1 MGSGYFINAICTPLS
16 EDESVHSEGLEAH
29 IADQFEHGIEGVLVG
44 GTMGMMQLLRDST
57 YRELVQQSVELSAG
71 KGEVLVGVGD
81 TSYSRTKERIEFV
94 NQFDI
99 DGVVVLAPFFIL
111 PTATQ
116 LVDYYKA
123 VADVAKA
130 PVYLYDLPA
139 ITRVDFSMDTY
150 LELQEHPNIHGAKI
164 SGRFAFTRQVR
175 DQLDPEFRV
184 IIAEPEI
191 TDVLLRAGFQEL
203 LDGIY
208 SIAPHWLQA
217 LRDAAA
223 VEDWDVAAEYQQ
235 RITRLRTMLTRFGN
249 VMATCSAL
257 LNIHGIPGK
266 THFSPSPALTDE
278 QVAELLQDP
287 VGEAFAAS
295 SSKND

>member
-1 MGSGYFINAICTPLS
+1 MGSGDFINAICTPLS

-29 IADQFEHGIEGVLVG
+29 IADQFEHGIEGILVG

-81 TSYSRTKERIEFV
+81 TSYSRTKERLEFV

-111 PTATQ
+111 PTASQ

-139 ITRVDFSMDTY
+139 ITRVDFTMDTY
-150 LELQEHPNIHGAKI
+150 LQLQEHPNIHGAKI
-164 SGRFAFTRQVR
+164 SGRFPFTRQVR

-191 TDVLLRAGFQEL
+191 TDVMLHAGFQEL

-208 SIAPHWLQA
+208 ALAPHWLQA
-217 LRDAAA
+217 LREAAAADDWDAAA
-223 VEDWDVAAEYQQ
+223 EHQQ
-235 RITRLRTMLTRFGN
+235 RITRLRSMLVQFGN

-266 THFSPSPALTDE
+266 THFNPAPALTDE
-278 QVAELLQDP
+278 QIAELLQDP

-295 SSKND
+295 SRKTD

>member
-81 TSYSRTKERIEFV
+81 TSYSRTKERLEFV

>member
-1 MGSGYFINAICTPLS
+1 MGAGYFINAICTPLT
-16 EDESVHSEGLEAH
+16 EDESLHSEGLAAH
-29 IADQFEHGIEGVLVG
+29 LADQWEHGIDGVLVG

-81 TSYSRTKERIEFV
+81 TSYSRTRERIEFV
-94 NQFDI
+94 NQFDL
-99 DGVVVLAPFFIL
+99 DGVVVLAPFFVS

-139 ITRVDFSMDTY
+139 LTRVDFSMDTY
-150 LELQEHPNIHGAKI
+150 LQLQEHPNINGAKI

-184 IIAEPEI
+184 IMAEPEI
-191 TDVLLRAGFQEL
+191 TDVLLHAGFQEL

-208 SIAPHWLQA
+208 SFAPHWLKA
-217 LRDAAA
+217 LREAA
-223 VEDWDVAAEYQQ
+223 VAEDWEAAAEYQQ
-235 RITRLRTMLTRFGN
+235 RITRLRTMLAQFGN
-249 VMATCSAL
+249 VMAVSSAL
-257 LNIHGIPGK
+257 LNIRGIPGK
-266 THFSPSPALTDE
+266 THFRPSPALTDA
-278 QVAELLQDP
+278 QVAELLQGP

-295 SSKND
+295 SIKND

>member
-1 MGSGYFINAICTPLS
+1 MGAGYFINAICTPLT
-16 EDESVHSEGLEAH
+16 EDESLHSEGLAAH
-29 IADQFEHGIEGVLVG
+29 LADQWEHGIEGVLVG

-57 YRELVQQSVELSAG
+57 YRELVQQAVEMSAG

-99 DGVVVLAPFFIL
+99 DGVVVLAPFFIV

-123 VADVAKA
+123 VADVAKV
-130 PVYLYDLPA
+130 PVYLYDLPV
-139 ITRVDFSMDTY
+139 ITHVDFSMDTY
-150 LELQEHPNIHGAKI
+150 LQLQEHPNIHGAKI
-164 SGRFAFTRQVR
+164 SGRFVFTRQVR

-184 IIAEPEI
+184 IMAEPEI

-208 SIAPHWLQA
+208 AIAPHWVKA
-217 LRDAAA
+217 LRDAAVA
-223 VEDWDVAAEYQQ
+223 EDWDVAAEYQQ
-235 RITRLRTMLTRFGN
+235 RITRLRTMLARFGN
-249 VMATCSAL
+249 AMASSGAL
-257 LNIHGIPGK
+257 LNIRGIPGK
-266 THFSPSPALTDE
+266 THFSPSPALTDA

-287 VGEAFAAS
+287 AGEAFAAS
-295 SSKND
+295 SIKND

>member
-1 MGSGYFINAICTPLS
+1 MGAGYFINAICTPLT
-16 EDESVHSEGLEAH
+16 EDESLHSEGLAAH
-29 IADQFEHGIEGVLVG
+29 LADQWEHGIDGVLVG

-57 YRELVQQSVELSAG
+57 YRELVQQAVELSAG

-130 PVYLYDLPA
+130 PIYLYDLPA

-150 LELQEHPNIHGAKI
+150 LQLQEHPNINGAKI
-164 SGRFAFTRQVR
+164 SGRFVFTRQVR

-208 SIAPHWLQA
+208 SIAPHWLKA
-217 LRDAAA
+217 LRDAAVA
-223 VEDWDVAAEYQQ
+223 EDWDVAAEHQQ
-235 RITRLRTMLTRFGN
+235 RITQLRTMLARFGN
-249 VMATCSAL
+249 AMASSGAL
-257 LNIHGIPGK
+257 LNIRGIPGK
-266 THFSPSPALTDE
+266 THFSPSPALTDA

-295 SSKND
+295 SIKND

>member
-1 MGSGYFINAICTPLS
+1 MGAGYFINAICTPLT
-16 EDESVHSEGLEAH
+16 EDESLHSEGLAAH
-29 IADQFEHGIEGVLVG
+29 LADQWEHGIDGVLVG

-57 YRELVQQSVELSAG
+57 YRELVQQAVELSAG

-130 PVYLYDLPA
+130 PIYLYDLPA

-150 LELQEHPNIHGAKI
+150 LQLQEHPNINGAKI
-164 SGRFAFTRQVR
+164 SGRFVFTRQVR

-191 TDVLLRAGFQEL
+191 TDVLLHAGFQEL

-208 SIAPHWLQA
+208 SIAPHWLKA
-217 LRDAAA
+217 LRDAAVA
-223 VEDWDVAAEYQQ
+223 EDWDVAAEHQQ
-235 RITRLRTMLTRFGN
+235 RITRLRTMLARFGN
-249 VMATCSAL
+249 AMATSGAL
-257 LNIHGIPGK
+257 LNIRGIPGK
-266 THFSPSPALTDE
+266 MHFRPSPALTDA

-295 SSKND
+295 SIKND

>member
-1 MGSGYFINAICTPLS
+1 MGAGYFINAICTPLT
-16 EDESVHSEGLEAH
+16 EDESLHSEGLAAH
-29 IADQFEHGIEGVLVG
+29 LADQWEHGIEGVLVG

-57 YRELVQQSVELSAG
+57 YRELVQQAVEMSAG

-99 DGVVVLAPFFIL
+99 DGVVVLSPFFIL

-123 VADVAKA
+123 VADVAKV

-150 LELQEHPNIHGAKI
+150 LQLQEHPNIHGAKI
-164 SGRFAFTRQVR
+164 SGRFVFTRQVR

-184 IIAEPEI
+184 IMAEPEI
-191 TDVLLRAGFQEL
+191 TDVLLRGGFQEL

-208 SIAPHWLQA
+208 AIAPHWVKA
-217 LRDAAA
+217 LRDAAVA
-223 VEDWDVAAEYQQ
+223 EDWDVAAEYQQ
-235 RITRLRTMLTRFGN
+235 RITRLRTMLARFGN
-249 VMATCSAL
+249 AMASSGAL
-257 LNIHGIPGK
+257 LNIRGIPGK
-266 THFSPSPALTDE
+266 THFSPSPALTDA

-287 VGEAFAAS
+287 AGEAFAAS
-295 SSKND
+295 SIKND

>member
-1 MGSGYFINAICTPLS
+1 MGAGYFINAICTPLT
-16 EDESVHSEGLEAH
+16 EDESLHSEGLAAH
-29 IADQFEHGIEGVLVG
+29 LADQWEHGIEGVLVG

-57 YRELVQQSVELSAG
+57 YRELVQQAVELSAG

-99 DGVVVLAPFFIL
+99 DGVVVLAPFFIV

-123 VADVAKA
+123 VADVAKV
-130 PVYLYDLPA
+130 PVYLYDLPV
-139 ITRVDFSMDTY
+139 ITHVDFSMDTY
-150 LELQEHPNIHGAKI
+150 LQLQEHPNIHGAKI
-164 SGRFAFTRQVR
+164 SGRFVFTRQVR

-184 IIAEPEI
+184 IMAEPEI

-208 SIAPHWLQA
+208 AIAPHWVKA
-217 LRDAAA
+217 LRDAAVA
-223 VEDWDVAAEYQQ
+223 EDWDVAAEYQQ
-235 RITRLRTMLTRFGN
+235 RITRLRTMLARFGN
-249 VMATCSAL
+249 AMASSGAL
-257 LNIHGIPGK
+257 LNIRGIPGK
-266 THFSPSPALTDE
+266 THFSPSPALTDA

-287 VGEAFAAS
+287 AGEAFAAS
-295 SSKND
+295 SIKND

>member
-1 MGSGYFINAICTPLS
+1 MGAGYFINAICTPLT
-16 EDESVHSEGLEAH
+16 EDESLHSEGLAAH
-29 IADQFEHGIEGVLVG
+29 LADQWEHGIEGVLVG

-57 YRELVQQSVELSAG
+57 YRELVQQAVELSAG

-99 DGVVVLAPFFIL
+99 DGVVVLAPFFIV

-123 VADVAKA
+123 VADVAKV
-130 PVYLYDLPA
+130 PVYLYDLPV
-139 ITRVDFSMDTY
+139 ITHVDFSMDTY
-150 LELQEHPNIHGAKI
+150 LQLQEHPNIHGAKI
-164 SGRFAFTRQVR
+164 SGRFVFTRQVR

-184 IIAEPEI
+184 IMAEPEI
-191 TDVLLRAGFQEL
+191 TDVLLRGGFQEL

-208 SIAPHWLQA
+208 AIAPHWVKA
-217 LRDAAA
+217 LRDAAVA
-223 VEDWDVAAEYQQ
+223 EDWDVAAEYQQ
-235 RITRLRTMLTRFGN
+235 RITRLRTMLARFGN
-249 VMATCSAL
+249 AMASSGAL
-257 LNIHGIPGK
+257 LNIRGIPGK
-266 THFSPSPALTDE
+266 THFSPSPALTDA

-287 VGEAFAAS
+287 AGEAFAAS
-295 SSKND
+295 SIKND

>member
-1 MGSGYFINAICTPLS
+1 MGAGYFINAICTPLT
-16 EDESVHSEGLEAH
+16 EDESLHSEGLAAH
-29 IADQFEHGIEGVLVG
+29 LADQWEHGTEGVLVG

-57 YRELVQQSVELSAG
+57 YRELVQQAVELSAG

-81 TSYSRTKERIEFV
+81 TSYSRTKERLEFV
-94 NQFDI
+94 NQFDV

-130 PVYLYDLPA
+130 PIYLYDLPA
-139 ITRVDFSMDTY
+139 ITRVDFSMDSY
-150 LELQEHPNIHGAKI
+150 LQLQEHPNIKGAKI
-164 SGRFAFTRQVR
+164 SGRFVFTRQVR

-191 TDVLLRAGFQEL
+191 TDVLLHAGFQEL

-208 SIAPHWLQA
+208 SIAPHWLKA
-217 LRDAAA
+217 LRDAAVA
-223 VEDWDVAAEYQQ
+223 EDWDVAAEHQQ
-235 RITRLRTMLTRFGN
+235 RITRLRTMLTQFGN
-249 VMATCSAL
+249 AMATAGAL
-257 LNIHGIPGK
+257 LNIRGIPGK
-266 THFSPSPALTDE
+266 THFNPSPALTDA
-278 QVAELLQDP
+278 QVAELLQNP

-295 SSKND
+295 SIKND